1 MSRVLVVDAQRR
13 PLMPCTQAR
22 ARLLLK
28 QGKAAVLRRF
38 PFTLILQKAKPDALV
53 GPLRVKIDPGARIT
67 LSHRGVQV
75 REALTRRRAVRR
87 SRRARHTRYRAAR
100 WQNRRR
106 HPGWLPPS
114 LSSRVHNV
122 LIWVQR
128 LCRFCPI
135 GAISLELVRFD
146 LALLQNPSLE
156 SIAYQRGTPFGTELR
171 QYLLAKWEHR
181 CAYCGASG
189 GPLEID
195 HVHPRAKGGSDRIA
209 NLVIAC
215 HLCNQHKG
223 DQSLEVFLADQ
234 PEVLARVQEQHT
246 APLKDAAAVNS
257 TRWALYERLQAIGL
271 PLETGS
277 GGLTKW
283 KRTQQSLPKAH
294 WVDAACCGPS
304 TPAVLKLEE
313 VRPWLI
319 TASGRQSRQMRNV
332 DKHGFPIGRAK
343 GPSRVQGFRTGDL
356 VRAVCPPHLKTA
368 GTRVGRVLVR
378 TRGSFDIQT
387 RQGRVK
393 DISARYC
400 RRVQASDGYRYALG
414 EALPRMPEG
423 SGPPRRFLVIRPRHA
438 PGPEPCPDISGDELP
453 NMKRDT
459 CYAE

>member
-67 LSHRGVQV
+67 GVAVVHDASGEVVWAAELSHRGVQV

-106 HPGWLPPS
+106 HPGWVPPS

-122 LIWVQR
+122 LTWVQR

-271 PLETGS
+271 PPGNRLGWLDQMEENAAIPTQSPLGGRSLLRPFDPCRLETGGGPS
-277 GGLTKW
+277 LADHGFGSTEQANAQRRQTWLPDRPCQGAEPGAGISYGRSCQGGLPTP
-283 KRTQQSLPKAH
+283 SENSGDP
-294 WVDAACCGPS
+294 CG
-304 TPAVLKLEE
+304 AGAGEN
-313 VRPWLI
+313 
-319 TASGRQSRQMRNV
+319 ARQ
-332 DKHGFPIGRAK
+332 
-343 GPSRVQGFRTGDL
+343 FRYPD
-356 VRAVCPPHLKTA
+356 
-368 GTRVGRVLVR
+368 
-378 TRGSFDIQT
+378 QT
-387 RQGRVK
+387 RTSQR
-393 DISARYC
+393 D
-400 RRVQASDGYRYALG
+400 RRAL
-414 EALPRMPEG
+414 L
-423 SGPPRRFLVIRPRHA
+423 
-438 PGPEPCPDISGDELP
+438 
-453 NMKRDT
+453 
-459 CYAE
+459 